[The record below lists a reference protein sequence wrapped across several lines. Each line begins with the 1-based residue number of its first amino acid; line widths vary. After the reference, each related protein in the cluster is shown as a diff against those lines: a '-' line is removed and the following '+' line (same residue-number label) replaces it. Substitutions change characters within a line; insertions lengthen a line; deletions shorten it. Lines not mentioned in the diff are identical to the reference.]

1 MRNNFSVQPPLIS
14 GSFNPSLPYDDASEA
29 GARDG
34 EESEGGADGR
44 HYRESDEPEPLD
56 EEDFVV
62 DDVEA
67 EDAHGVIDVKV
78 ARQRARGKLAPVGM
92 KAVEMTFIFH
102 LFCIHGM
109 KRFSLTMLRWEKA
122 NTLGWP

>member
-1 MRNNFSVQPPLIS
+1 MRNNFSALSVQPPLIS
-14 GSFNPSLPYDDASEA
+14 GSFNNPSLPYDDASEA

-34 EESEGGADGR
+34 EESEGGAYGR

-56 EEDFVV
+56 EEDLVV

-78 ARQRARGKLAPVGM
+78 ARQRARGKLAPV
-92 KAVEMTFIFH
+92 
-102 LFCIHGM
+102 
-109 KRFSLTMLRWEKA
+109 
-122 NTLGWP
+122 